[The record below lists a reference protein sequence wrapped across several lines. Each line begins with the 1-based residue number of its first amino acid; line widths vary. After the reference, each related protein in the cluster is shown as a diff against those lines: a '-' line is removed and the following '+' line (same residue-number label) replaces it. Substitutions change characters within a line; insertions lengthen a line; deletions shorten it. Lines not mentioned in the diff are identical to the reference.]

1 MVVPKGKRGYEGW
14 LTPAGHAAYG
24 LQRLYRHLRI
34 TRPVTALL
42 GPQYRRCR
50 DIIEIDVTYECN
62 LKCLNCNRSC
72 RQAPSAERM
81 ELSQIEAFVEES
93 RRRGKVWRTIKV
105 LGGEPTLHPELT
117 AILRTL
123 LDGCARPHGTSVVLV
138 TNGFSARSKEI
149 IRSLP
154 GEVIVDPASLKDSAV
169 QPQFGAFNMAPA
181 DSPSFQF
188 ASFRNACKIPNICGI
203 GLTPFGYYGCAIAGG
218 IDRVAGYDLGWKRLP
233 EDAEEMERS
242 LRALLPALRPL
253 HRGIF
258 HPLEPQAS
266 APRRTDQPRLAKALC
281 GLSRAPPV
289 NSRGTAEQTSDRGG
303 PQQA

>member
-1 MVVPKGKRGYEGW
+1 MAVPKGKRGYEGW
-14 LTPAGHAAYG
+14 LTPVGHAAYG

-62 LKCLNCNRSC
+62 LKCLHCNRSC

-81 ELSQIEAFVEES
+81 ELSQIETFVEES
-93 RRRGKVWRTIKV
+93 RRCGKVWRTIKV
-105 LGGEPTLHPELT
+105 LGGEPTLHPALT

-154 GEVIVDPASLKDSAV
+154 REVIVDPASLKESAV

-181 DSPSFQF
+181 DSPCVSVRILPQCLQNS
-188 ASFRNACKIPNICGI
+188 AHLRHRAD
-203 GLTPFGYYGCAIAGG
+203 AV
-218 IDRVAGYDLGWKRLP
+218 RVLW
-233 EDAEEMERS
+233 
-242 LRALLPALRPL
+242 LRD
-253 HRGIF
+253 
-258 HPLEPQAS
+258 S
-266 APRRTDQPRLAKALC
+266 RRH
-281 GLSRAPPV
+281 
-289 NSRGTAEQTSDRGG
+289 
-303 PQQA
+303 